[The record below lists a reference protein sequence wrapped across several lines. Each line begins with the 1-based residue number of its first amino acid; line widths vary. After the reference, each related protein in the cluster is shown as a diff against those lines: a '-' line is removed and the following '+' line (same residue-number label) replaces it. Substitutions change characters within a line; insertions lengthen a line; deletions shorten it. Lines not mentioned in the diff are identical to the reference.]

1 MYVIPK
7 KPELNRVI
15 RSLSVA
21 MAALLAAGCSTA
33 GQDGGSATGASGTG
47 PITFATGRDTT
58 AYLQPLLDRWNQAHP
73 AEKVTLLELPE
84 VADEQRAQIAANLQA
99 HSNRYD
105 VLGLDVVWTAEF
117 ADNGWIIPLE
127 RGLFPLDK
135 FLPPVVDTA
144 IYQDKLWAVPYTSN
158 AGLLYYRT
166 DLVKKPPRTWAELR
180 QQALAITKKHDIEGY
195 AGQFLAYEG
204 LTVNFSEAVQSAG
217 GQILSPDGSTVTLD
231 PAKAA
236 IALDFLKKGL
246 REKWIPEEALDY
258 KEEESRLAFQEGRL
272 AFARNWPHA
281 YGPARVRLGDKVA
294 VTRLPG
300 LNGPGSSAL
309 GGSNLAI
316 SAFSKHQHTA
326 QEFIRYFTSLENER
340 RVLTEGSFPPVW
352 TELYDDPELIER
364 FPYLPVL
371 KESILAAKPRAAG
384 ANYNQLSL
392 VIASTVAKA
401 LKPQS
406 SESADDVAASLK
418 AELEEIIK
426 TQ

>member
-1 MYVIPK
+1 MLAV
-7 KPELNRVI
+7 
-15 RSLSVA
+15 
-21 MAALLAAGCSTA
+21 LLTASGCATTSEE
-33 GQDGGSATGASGTG
+33 GGGETDTGGTG

-84 VADEQRAQIAANLQA
+84 AADEQRAQMVANLQA
-99 HSNRYD
+99 QSNRYD

-117 ADNGWIIPLE
+117 AENGWIIPLE
-127 RGLFPLDK
+127 RGLFPLDR
-135 FLPPVVDTA
+135 FLPPVVETA
-144 IYQDKLWAVPYTSN
+144 IYKDKLWAVPYTSN

-180 QQALAITKKHDIEGY
+180 EQSREIRKKHDIEGY

-217 GQILSPDGSTVTLD
+217 GQILSRDGTEVTFD
-231 PAKAA
+231 PAKGE
-236 IALDFLKKGL
+236 IALDFLLQGL
-246 REKWIPEEALDY
+246 REGWIPKASLNY
-258 KEEESRLAFQEGRL
+258 KEEESRLAFQEGEL

-281 YGPARVRLGDKVA
+281 YGPAKAKLGDKLG

-300 LNGPGSSAL
+300 PNGPGSSTL
-309 GGSNLAI
+309 GGANLAI
-316 SAFSKHQHTA
+316 SAFSKHQQTA

-352 TELYDDPELIER
+352 TELYDDPDLIKR

-371 KESILAAKPRAAG
+371 KESILAAKPRPVS

-392 VIASTVAKA
+392 VIASSVSKA
-401 LKPQS
+401 LSIPTP
-406 SESADDVAASLK
+406 ESADDVAVSMK
-418 AELEEIIK
+418 SELEEIIR

>member
-1 MYVIPK
+1 M
-7 KPELNRVI
+7 LRAL
-15 RSLSVA
+15 SLT
-21 MAALLAAGCSTA
+21 MAVLVTAGCAVA
-33 GQDGGSATGASGTG
+33 GNEGGGDTGTGGTG

-84 VADEQRAQIAANLQA
+84 AADEQRAQMVANLQA
-99 HSNRYD
+99 RSTRYD

-117 ADNGWIIPLE
+117 AENGWIIPLE
-127 RGLFPLDK
+127 RGFFPLDR
-135 FLPPVVDTA
+135 FLPPVVETA
-144 IYQDKLWAVPYTSN
+144 VYKDKLWAVPYTSN

-180 QQALAITKKHDIEGY
+180 EQAQEVTKKHAIGGY
-195 AGQFLAYEG
+195 GGQFLAYEG

-217 GQILSPDGSTVTLD
+217 SQVVSPDGTKVTLD
-231 PAKAA
+231 VAKAGT
-236 IALDFLKKGL
+236 ALDFLRQGL
-246 REKWIPEEALDY
+246 REGWIPTESLSY

-281 YGPARVRLGDKVA
+281 YGPARAELGGKVG
-294 VTRLPG
+294 VTMLPG
-300 LNGPGSSAL
+300 LDGPGSSTL
-309 GGSNLAI
+309 GGANLAV
-316 SAFSKHQHTA
+316 SASSKHQQTA
-326 QEFIRYFTSLENER
+326 QEFIRYFTGLDNQR

-352 TELYDDPELIER
+352 TELYDDPELTRR

-371 KESILAAKPRAAG
+371 KQSILAAKPRPVS

-392 VIASTVAKA
+392 VIASSVSKA
-401 LKPQS
+401 LSPPYT
-406 SESADDVAASLK
+406 ESARDVAASVK
-418 AELEEIIK
+418 SELEEILR

>member
-1 MYVIPK
+1 MH
-7 KPELNRVI
+7 
-15 RSLSVA
+15 RSVPLLVA
-21 MAALLAAGCSTA
+21 VVLAAGCGAA
-33 GQDGGSATGASGTG
+33 GDEGGGEQGGTGGNG

-84 VADEQRAQIAANLQA
+84 AADEQRAQMVANLQA
-99 HSNRYD
+99 KSERYD

-144 IYQDKLWAVPYTSN
+144 LYQGKLWAVPYTSN

-166 DLVKKPPRTWAELR
+166 DLIKKPPRTWAELR
-180 QQALAITKKHDIEGY
+180 EQAQQVRREHPEIGGY

-204 LTVNFSEAVQSAG
+204 LTVNYLEATGEQVLSADG
-217 GQILSPDGSTVTLD
+217 GAVTLD
-231 PAKAA
+231 PERART
-236 IALDFLKKGL
+236 ALGFFAQGL
-246 REKWIPEEALDY
+246 REGWIPRRALNF
-258 KEEESRLAFQEGRL
+258 KEEESRLAFQNGTL

-281 YGPARVRLGDKVA
+281 YGPATGPDSKVKGKFG

-300 LNGPGSSAL
+300 MNGPGTSAL
-309 GGSNLAI
+309 GGANLAV
-316 SAFSKHQHTA
+316 SAYSKHQNTA
-326 QEFIRYFTSLENER
+326 QEFIRYFTGLENER

-352 TELYDDPELIER
+352 TELYDDPELIKR

-371 KESILAAKPRAAG
+371 KESILAAKKRPVH
-384 ANYNQLSL
+384 ANYNQMSL
-392 VIASTVAKA
+392 VIASAVSKA
-401 LKPQS
+401 LTPPFS
-406 SESADDVAASLK
+406 DPSPDFGTSMR
-418 AELEEIIK
+418 AELAEVVT

>member
-1 MYVIPK
+1 M
-7 KPELNRVI
+7 L
-15 RSLSVA
+15 RSLPLMLAV
-21 MAALLAAGCSTA
+21 LLAAGCA
-33 GQDGGSATGASGTG
+33 ATGEEGGGDTGTSGTG

-84 VADEQRAQIAANLQA
+84 VADEQRAQMVANLQA
-99 HSNRYD
+99 QSSRYD

-117 ADNGWIIPLE
+117 AENGWIIPLE
-127 RGLFPLDK
+127 RGLFPLDR
-135 FLPPVVDTA
+135 FLPPVVETA
-144 IYQDKLWAVPYTSN
+144 VYKGKLWAVPYTSN

-180 QQALAITKKHDIEGY
+180 DQSREITKKHNIEGY

-217 GQILSPDGSTVTLD
+217 GQILGHDGTEVTLD
-231 PAKAA
+231 PAKGA
-236 IALDFLKKGL
+236 IALDFLMRGL
-246 REKWIPEEALDY
+246 REGWIPKESLSF
-258 KEEESRLAFQEGRL
+258 KEEESRLAFQDGRL

-281 YGPARVRLGDKVA
+281 YGPAKARLGDKLG

-300 LNGPGSSAL
+300 LDGPGSSTL
-309 GGSNLAI
+309 GGANLAI

-352 TELYDDPELIER
+352 TELYDDPDLIKR

-371 KESILAAKPRAAG
+371 KESILAAKARPVS

-392 VIASTVAKA
+392 VIASSVAKA
-401 LKPQS
+401 LSTPTT
-406 SESADDVAASLK
+406 ESADDVAASMK
-418 AELEEIIK
+418 SELEEIIR

>member
-1 MYVIPK
+1 M
-7 KPELNRVI
+7 L
-15 RSLSVA
+15 RSLPLMLAV
-21 MAALLAAGCSTA
+21 LLAAGCA
-33 GQDGGSATGASGTG
+33 ATGEEGGGDTGTSGTG

-84 VADEQRAQIAANLQA
+84 VADEQRAQMVANLQA
-99 HSNRYD
+99 QSSRYD

-117 ADNGWIIPLE
+117 AENGWIIPLE
-127 RGLFPLDK
+127 RGLFPLDR
-135 FLPPVVDTA
+135 FLPPVVETA
-144 IYQDKLWAVPYTSN
+144 VYKGKLWAVPYTSN

-180 QQALAITKKHDIEGY
+180 DQSREITKKHNIEGY

-217 GQILSPDGSTVTLD
+217 GQILGHDGTEVTLD
-231 PAKAA
+231 PAKGA
-236 IALDFLKKGL
+236 IALDFLMRGL
-246 REKWIPEEALDY
+246 REGWIPKESLSF
-258 KEEESRLAFQEGRL
+258 KEEESRLAFQDGRL
-272 AFARNWPHA
+272 VFARNWPHA
-281 YGPARVRLGDKVA
+281 YGPAKARLGDKLG

-300 LNGPGSSAL
+300 LDGPGSSTL
-309 GGSNLAI
+309 GGANLAI

-352 TELYDDPELIER
+352 TELYDDPDLIKR

-371 KESILAAKPRAAG
+371 KESILAAKARPVS

-392 VIASTVAKA
+392 VIASSVAKA
-401 LKPQS
+401 LSTPTT
-406 SESADDVAASLK
+406 ESADDVAASMK
-418 AELEEIIK
+418 SELEEIIR

>member
-1 MYVIPK
+1 MLRP
-7 KPELNRVI
+7 L
-15 RSLSVA
+15 SLLLAVT
-21 MAALLAAGCSTA
+21 LAAGCAAA
-33 GQDGGSATGASGTG
+33 GDEGGGGSGTGGTG

-84 VADEQRAQIAANLQA
+84 AADEQRAQMVANLQA
-99 HSNRYD
+99 RSNRYD
-105 VLGLDVVWTAEF
+105 VLGLDVILTAEF
-117 ADNGWIIPLE
+117 AENGWIIPLE
-127 RGLFPLDK
+127 RGLFPLDR
-135 FLPPVVDTA
+135 FLPPVVETA
-144 IYQDKLWAVPYTSN
+144 IYKDKLWAVPYTSN

-166 DLVKKPPRTWAELR
+166 DLVDKPPRTWAELR
-180 QQALAITKKHDIEGY
+180 DQARKITKKHDIGGY

-217 GQILSPDGSTVTLD
+217 GEIVSRDGTEVALD
-231 PAKAA
+231 PATGGT
-236 IALDFLKKGL
+236 ALEFLLQGV
-246 REKWIPEEALDY
+246 REGWIPKESLSY

-281 YGPARVRLGDKVA
+281 YGPAKAELGDKVA

-300 LNGPGSSAL
+300 LNGPGSSTL
-309 GGSNLAI
+309 GGANLAV
-316 SAFSKHQHTA
+316 SAFSKHQQTA

-352 TELYDDPELIER
+352 TELYDDPELIKR

-371 KESILAAKPRAAG
+371 KESILTAKARPVS

-392 VIASTVAKA
+392 VIASSVAKV
-401 LKPQS
+401 LGDPTP
-406 SESADDVAASLK
+406 ESADDVAASMK
-418 AELEEIIK
+418 SELEEIMR

>member
-1 MYVIPK
+1 MLRP
-7 KPELNRVI
+7 L
-15 RSLSVA
+15 SLLLAVT
-21 MAALLAAGCSTA
+21 LAAGCAAA
-33 GQDGGSATGASGTG
+33 GDEGGGGSGTGGTG

-84 VADEQRAQIAANLQA
+84 AADEQRAQMVANLQA
-99 HSNRYD
+99 RSSRYD
-105 VLGLDVVWTAEF
+105 VLGLDVILTAEF
-117 ADNGWIIPLE
+117 AENGWIIPLE
-127 RGLFPLDK
+127 RGLFPLDR
-135 FLPPVVDTA
+135 FLPPVVETA
-144 IYQDKLWAVPYTSN
+144 LYKGKLWAVPYTSN

-166 DLVKKPPRTWAELR
+166 DLVDKPPRTWAELR
-180 QQALAITKKHDIEGY
+180 DQAREITKKHDIGGY

-217 GQILSPDGSTVTLD
+217 GEIVSRDGGEVTLD
-231 PAKAA
+231 PATGGT
-236 IALDFLKKGL
+236 ALDFLIQGV
-246 REKWIPEEALDY
+246 REGWIPKESLNY

-281 YGPARVRLGDKVA
+281 YGPAKAELGDKVA

-300 LNGPGSSAL
+300 LNGPGSSTL
-309 GGSNLAI
+309 GGANLAV
-316 SAFSKHQHTA
+316 SAFSKHQQTA

-371 KESILAAKPRAAG
+371 KESILTAKARPVS

-392 VIASTVAKA
+392 VIASSVAKV
-401 LKPQS
+401 LGDPTP
-406 SESADDVAASLK
+406 ESADDVAASMK
-418 AELEEIIK
+418 SELEEIIR

>member
-1 MYVIPK
+1 M
-7 KPELNRVI
+7 L
-15 RSLSVA
+15 RSLSVLLA
-21 MAALLAAGCSTA
+21 VTLAAGCTVA
-33 GQDGGSATGASGTG
+33 GDEGRGETGTGGTG

-84 VADEQRAQIAANLQA
+84 AADEQRAQMVANLQA
-99 HSNRYD
+99 QSSRYD
-105 VLGLDVVWTAEF
+105 VLGLDVMWTAEF
-117 ADNGWIIPLE
+117 AENGWIIPLE
-127 RGLFPLDK
+127 RGLFPLDR
-135 FLPPVVDTA
+135 FLPPVVETA
-144 IYQDKLWAVPYTSN
+144 IYKDKLWAVPYTSN
-158 AGLLYYRT
+158 AGLLYYRK

-180 QQALAITKKHDIEGY
+180 DQARAITKKRNIEGY

-217 GQILSPDGSTVTLD
+217 GQIVSPDGTKVALD
-231 PAKAA
+231 PVKGGT
-236 IALDFLKKGL
+236 ALEFFLQGL
-246 REKWIPEEALDY
+246 REGWIPKESLSY

-281 YGPARVRLGDKVA
+281 YGPAKAELGGNLG

-300 LNGPGSSAL
+300 LNGPGSSTL
-309 GGSNLAI
+309 GGANLAI
-316 SAFSKHQHTA
+316 SAYSKHQQTA

-352 TELYDDPELIER
+352 SELYDDPALIKR

-371 KESILAAKPRAAG
+371 KETILAAEPRPAS

-392 VIASTVAKA
+392 VIASSVAKA
-401 LKPQS
+401 LGNPTP
-406 SESADDVAASLK
+406 ETADDVAVSMK
-418 AELEEIIK
+418 SELEEIIR

>member
-1 MYVIPK
+1 MFRLLPMLLAVT
-7 KPELNRVI
+7 
-15 RSLSVA
+15 
-21 MAALLAAGCSTA
+21 LAAGCSAA
-33 GQDGGSATGASGTG
+33 GDEGGGETGTGGTG

-84 VADEQRAQIAANLQA
+84 AADEQRAQIAANLQA
-99 HSNRYD
+99 QSSRYD

-117 ADNGWIIPLE
+117 AENGWIIPLE
-127 RGLFPLDK
+127 RGLFPLDR
-135 FLPPVVDTA
+135 FLPPVVETA
-144 IYQDKLWAVPYTSN
+144 VYKDKLWAVPYTSN
-158 AGLLYYRT
+158 AGLLYYRK

-180 QQALAITKKHDIEGY
+180 DQSREITKKHDIGGY

-217 GQILSPDGSTVTLD
+217 GEILSRDGTEVTLD
-231 PAKAA
+231 PAKGGV
-236 IALDFLKKGL
+236 ALDFLLQGL
-246 REKWIPEEALDY
+246 REGWIPQESLSY
-258 KEEESRLAFQEGRL
+258 KEEETRLAFQEGRL

-281 YGPARVRLGDKVA
+281 YGPARAELGGKLG

-300 LNGPGSSAL
+300 LDGPGSSTL
-309 GGSNLAI
+309 GGANLAI

-352 TELYDDPELIER
+352 TELYDDPELIKR

-371 KESILAAKPRAAG
+371 KESILAARPRPVS

-392 VIASTVAKA
+392 VIASSVAKA
-401 LKPQS
+401 LGNPS
-406 SESADDVAASLK
+406 PETADDVAASMK
-418 AELEEIIK
+418 SELEEIIR

>member
-1 MYVIPK
+1 M
-7 KPELNRVI
+7 
-15 RSLSVA
+15 RSLPF
-21 MAALLAAGCSTA
+21 ALVVLLTAAGCASA
-33 GQDGGSATGASGTG
+33 SNEGGGETGTGGTG

-84 VADEQRAQIAANLQA
+84 ASDEQRAQMVANLQA
-99 HSNRYD
+99 KSARYD

-117 ADNGWIIPLE
+117 AENGWIIPLE
-127 RGLFPLDK
+127 RGLFPLDR
-135 FLPPVVDTA
+135 FLPPVVETA
-144 IYQDKLWAVPYTSN
+144 VYKNKLWAVPYTSN

-166 DLVKKPPRTWAELR
+166 DLVKKPPRTWSELR
-180 QQALAITKKHDIEGY
+180 DQARRITKKHNIGGY

-204 LTVNFSEAVQSAG
+204 LTVNFSEALQSAG
-217 GQILSPDGSTVTLD
+217 GQIVSQDGTEVALD
-231 PAKAA
+231 PAKAE
-236 IALDFLKKGL
+236 IALDFLLRGL
-246 REKWIPEEALDY
+246 REGWIPKESLSY

-281 YGPARVRLGDKVA
+281 YGPAKEKLGGKLG

-300 LNGPGSSAL
+300 LDGPGSSTL
-309 GGSNLAI
+309 GGANLAI
-316 SAFSKHQHTA
+316 SAYSRHQHTA

-340 RVLTEGSFPPVW
+340 RVLTDGSFPPVW
-352 TELYDDPELIER
+352 TELYDDPALIKR

-371 KESILAAKPRAAG
+371 KESILAANPRPVS

-392 VIASTVAKA
+392 VIASSVAKA
-401 LKPQS
+401 LGNPS
-406 SESADDVAASLK
+406 SESADDVAASMK
-418 AELEEIIK
+418 SELEEIIR

>member
-1 MYVIPK
+1 M
-7 KPELNRVI
+7 L
-15 RSLSVA
+15 RSLPIMLAVS
-21 MAALLAAGCSTA
+21 LAAGCA
-33 GQDGGSATGASGTG
+33 ATGDEVGGDTGTGGTG

-84 VADEQRAQIAANLQA
+84 AADEQRAQMVANLQA
-99 HSNRYD
+99 RSNRYD

-117 ADNGWIIPLE
+117 AENGWIIPLE
-127 RGLFPLDK
+127 RGLFPLDRL
-135 FLPPVVDTA
+135 LPPVVDTA
-144 IYQDKLWAVPYTSN
+144 VYKNKLWAVPYTSN

-166 DLVKKPPRTWAELR
+166 DLIKKPPRTWAELR
-180 QQALAITKKHDIEGY
+180 EKALEVTKKRDIGGY

-217 GQILSPDGSTVTLD
+217 GQILSPDGTEVTLD
-231 PAKAA
+231 PAKAR
-236 IALDFLKKGL
+236 IALDFLIQGL
-246 REKWIPEEALDY
+246 REGWIPKESLSY

-281 YGPARVRLGDKVA
+281 YGPATAKLGSKFA

-300 LNGPGSSAL
+300 LNGPGSSTL
-309 GGSNLAI
+309 GGVNLAV
-316 SAFSKHQHTA
+316 SAYSKHQHTA
-326 QEFIRYFTSLENER
+326 QEFIRYFTGLENER
-340 RVLTEGSFPPVW
+340 RVLTDGSFPPVW
-352 TELYDDPELIER
+352 TELYDDPALIKR

-371 KESILAAKPRAAG
+371 KESILAAKPRPVS

-392 VIASTVAKA
+392 VIASSVAKA
-401 LKPQS
+401 LSPPYT
-406 SESADDVAASLK
+406 ESADDVAASMK
-418 AELEEIIK
+418 SELQEIIR

>member
-1 MYVIPK
+1 MLRPLPLMLTV
-7 KPELNRVI
+7 
-15 RSLSVA
+15 
-21 MAALLAAGCSTA
+21 LLATAGCA
-33 GQDGGSATGASGTG
+33 AVGDKGGGESATGGTG

-84 VADEQRAQIAANLQA
+84 AADEQRAQMVANLQA
-99 HSNRYD
+99 QSSRYD

-117 ADNGWIIPLE
+117 AENGWIIPLE
-127 RGLFPLDK
+127 RGLFPLDR
-135 FLPPVVDTA
+135 FLPPVVETA
-144 IYQDKLWAVPYTSN
+144 VYKNKLWAVPYTSN

-180 QQALAITKKHDIEGY
+180 DQARKITEKHDVKGY

-204 LTVNFSEAVQSAG
+204 LTVNFSEALQSAG
-217 GQILSPDGSTVTLD
+217 GQILNRDGTGVTLD
-231 PAKAA
+231 PAKAET
-236 IALDFLKKGL
+236 ALDFLLQGL
-246 REKWIPEEALDY
+246 REGWIPKESLSY
-258 KEEESRLAFQEGRL
+258 KEEETRLAFQEGRL

-281 YGPARVRLGDKVA
+281 YGPARVELGDKIA

-300 LNGPGSSAL
+300 LNGPGSSTL
-309 GGSNLAI
+309 GGANLAV
-316 SAFSKHQHTA
+316 SAFSRHQQTA

-352 TELYDDPELIER
+352 TELYDDPDLIKR

-371 KESILAAKPRAAG
+371 KESILAAKARPVS

-392 VIASTVAKA
+392 VIASSVAKA
-401 LKPQS
+401 LGTPTP
-406 SESADDVAASLK
+406 ESAADAAVSMK
-418 AELEEIIK
+418 SELDEIIR

>member
-1 MYVIPK
+1 M
-7 KPELNRVI
+7 
-15 RSLSVA
+15 RSLTLSLVV
-21 MAALLAAGCSTA
+21 LLAAAGCAPASN
-33 GQDGGSATGASGTG
+33 QGGGETGTGGTG

-84 VADEQRAQIAANLQA
+84 AADEQRAQMVANLQA
-99 HSNRYD
+99 KSSRYD

-117 ADNGWIIPLE
+117 AENGWIIPLE
-127 RGLFPLDK
+127 RGLFPLDR
-135 FLPPVVDTA
+135 FLPPVVETA
-144 IYQDKLWAVPYTSN
+144 VYKNKLWAVPYTSN

-180 QQALAITKKHDIEGY
+180 DQSRQIMKKNDIGGY

-204 LTVNFSEAVQSAG
+204 LTVNFSEALQSAG
-217 GQILSPDGSTVTLD
+217 GQIVSKDGTEVTLD
-231 PAKAA
+231 PAKTR
-236 IALDFLKKGL
+236 IALDFLLQGL
-246 REKWIPEEALDY
+246 REGWIPKESLSY
-258 KEEESRLAFQEGRL
+258 KEEETRLAFQEGRL
-272 AFARNWPHA
+272 AFARNWPHG
-281 YGPARVRLGDKVA
+281 YGPARAKLGDKLG

-300 LNGPGSSAL
+300 LNGPGSSTL
-309 GGSNLAI
+309 GGANLAI
-316 SAFSKHQHTA
+316 SAYSKRQHTA

-352 TELYDDPELIER
+352 TELYDDPALIKR

-371 KESILAAKPRAAG
+371 KESILAAKARPVS

-392 VIASTVAKA
+392 VIASSVAKA
-401 LKPQS
+401 LGNPS
-406 SESADDVAASLK
+406 TESADDAAVSMK
-418 AELEEIIK
+418 SEIEEIIR

>member
-1 MYVIPK
+1 M
-7 KPELNRVI
+7 
-15 RSLSVA
+15 RSLTLSLVV
-21 MAALLAAGCSTA
+21 LLAAAGCAPASNE
-33 GQDGGSATGASGTG
+33 GGGETGTGGTG

-84 VADEQRAQIAANLQA
+84 AADEQRAQMVANLQA
-99 HSNRYD
+99 KSSRYD

-117 ADNGWIIPLE
+117 AENGWIIPLE
-127 RGLFPLDK
+127 RGLFPLDR
-135 FLPPVVDTA
+135 FLPPVVETA
-144 IYQDKLWAVPYTSN
+144 VYKNKLWAVPYTSN

-180 QQALAITKKHDIEGY
+180 DQSRQIMKKNDIGGY

-204 LTVNFSEAVQSAG
+204 LTVNFSEALQSAG
-217 GQILSPDGSTVTLD
+217 GQIVSKDGTEVTLD
-231 PAKAA
+231 PAKTR
-236 IALDFLKKGL
+236 IALDFLLQGL
-246 REKWIPEEALDY
+246 REGWIPKESLSY
-258 KEEESRLAFQEGRL
+258 KEEETRLAFQEGRL
-272 AFARNWPHA
+272 AFARNWPHG
-281 YGPARVRLGDKVA
+281 YGPARAKLGDKLG

-300 LNGPGSSAL
+300 LNGPGSSTL
-309 GGSNLAI
+309 GGANLAI
-316 SAFSKHQHTA
+316 SAYSKHQHTA

-352 TELYDDPELIER
+352 TELYDDPALIKR

-371 KESILAAKPRAAG
+371 KESILAAKARPVS

-392 VIASTVAKA
+392 VIASSVAKA
-401 LKPQS
+401 LGNPS
-406 SESADDVAASLK
+406 TESADDAAVSMK
-418 AELEEIIK
+418 SEIEEIIR

>member
-1 MYVIPK
+1 MLRPL
-7 KPELNRVI
+7 PL
-15 RSLSVA
+15 LL
-21 MAALLAAGCSTA
+21 AALLAVAGCGAA
-33 GQDGGSATGASGTG
+33 GDEGGGETGTGGTG

-84 VADEQRAQIAANLQA
+84 AADEQRAQMVANLQA
-99 HSNRYD
+99 QSNRYD

-117 ADNGWIIPLE
+117 AENGWIIPLE
-127 RGLFPLDK
+127 RGLFPLDR
-135 FLPPVVDTA
+135 FLPPVVETA
-144 IYQDKLWAVPYTSN
+144 VYKNKLWAVPYTSN
-158 AGLLYYRT
+158 AGLLYYRA

-180 QQALAITKKHDIEGY
+180 DQAREITKKHDIDGY

-204 LTVNFSEAVQSAG
+204 LTVNFSEALQSAG
-217 GQILSPDGSTVTLD
+217 GQILNRDGTEVTLD
-231 PAKAA
+231 PAKAET
-236 IALDFLKKGL
+236 ALGFLLQGL
-246 REKWIPEEALDY
+246 REGWIPTESLSY

-281 YGPARVRLGDKVA
+281 YGPARAKLGDKVA

-300 LNGPGSSAL
+300 LNGPGSSTL
-309 GGSNLAI
+309 GGANLAV
-316 SAFSKHQHTA
+316 SAFSRHQQTA

-352 TELYDDPELIER
+352 TELYDDPDLIER

-371 KESILAAKPRAAG
+371 KESILAAKARPVS

-392 VIASTVAKA
+392 VIASSVAKA
-401 LKPQS
+401 LGTPTP
-406 SESADDVAASLK
+406 ESAADAAVSMK
-418 AELEEIIK
+418 SELDEIIR

>member
-1 MYVIPK
+1 MH
-7 KPELNRVI
+7 
-15 RSLSVA
+15 RSLSLMLAV
-21 MAALLAAGCSTA
+21 LLTASGCATTSEE
-33 GQDGGSATGASGTG
+33 GGGETDTGGTG

-84 VADEQRAQIAANLQA
+84 AADEQRAQMVANLQA
-99 HSNRYD
+99 QSNRYD

-117 ADNGWIIPLE
+117 AENGWIIPLE
-127 RGLFPLDK
+127 RGLFPLDR
-135 FLPPVVDTA
+135 FLPPVVETA
-144 IYQDKLWAVPYTSN
+144 IYKDKLWAVPYTSN

-180 QQALAITKKHDIEGY
+180 EQSREIRKKHDIEGY

-217 GQILSPDGSTVTLD
+217 GQILSRDGTEVTFD
-231 PAKAA
+231 PAKGE
-236 IALDFLKKGL
+236 IALDFLLQGL
-246 REKWIPEEALDY
+246 REGWIPKASLNY
-258 KEEESRLAFQEGRL
+258 KEEESRLAFQEGEL

-281 YGPARVRLGDKVA
+281 YGPAKAKLGDKLG

-300 LNGPGSSAL
+300 PNGPGSSTL
-309 GGSNLAI
+309 GGANLAI
-316 SAFSKHQHTA
+316 SAFSKHQQTA

-352 TELYDDPELIER
+352 TELYDDPDLIKR

-371 KESILAAKPRAAG
+371 KESILAAKPRPVS

-392 VIASTVAKA
+392 VIASSVSKA
-401 LKPQS
+401 LSIPTP
-406 SESADDVAASLK
+406 ESADDVAVSMK
-418 AELEEIIK
+418 SELEEIIR

>member
-1 MYVIPK
+1 M
-7 KPELNRVI
+7 L
-15 RSLSVA
+15 RSLPL
-21 MAALLAAGCSTA
+21 ALAVLVAAGCA
-33 GQDGGSATGASGTG
+33 ATGDEGGGDTGTGGIG

-84 VADEQRAQIAANLQA
+84 AADEQRAQMVANLQA
-99 HSNRYD
+99 QSSRYD

-117 ADNGWIIPLE
+117 AENGWIIPLE
-127 RGLFPLDK
+127 RGLFPLDR
-135 FLPPVVDTA
+135 FLPPVVETA
-144 IYQDKLWAVPYTSN
+144 VYKDKLWAVPYTSN

-166 DLVKKPPRTWAELR
+166 DLVRKPPRTWAELR
-180 QQALAITKKHDIEGY
+180 DQSRKITENHDIEGY

-217 GQILSPDGSTVTLD
+217 GQIVSRDGTEVTLD
-231 PAKAA
+231 PARGE
-236 IALDFLKKGL
+236 IALDFLLQGL
-246 REKWIPEEALDY
+246 REGWIPKESLSY

-281 YGPARVRLGDKVA
+281 YGPAKAELGDKLR

-300 LNGPGSSAL
+300 LDGPGISTL
-309 GGSNLAI
+309 GGANLAV
-316 SAFSKHQHTA
+316 SAYSKHQHTA

-340 RVLTEGSFPPVW
+340 RVLTAGSFPPVW
-352 TELYDDPELIER
+352 TELYDDPALIKR

-371 KESILAAKPRAAG
+371 KESILAAKARPVS

-392 VIASTVAKA
+392 VIASSVAKA
-401 LKPQS
+401 LGNPS
-406 SESADDVAASLK
+406 TESAGDVAVSMK
-418 AELEEIIK
+418 SELEEIIR

>member
-1 MYVIPK
+1 M
-7 KPELNRVI
+7 
-15 RSLSVA
+15 RSLTLSLVV
-21 MAALLAAGCSTA
+21 LLAAAGCAPASNE
-33 GQDGGSATGASGTG
+33 GGGETGTGGTG

-84 VADEQRAQIAANLQA
+84 AADEQRAQMVANLQA
-99 HSNRYD
+99 KSSRYD

-117 ADNGWIIPLE
+117 AENGWIIPLE
-127 RGLFPLDK
+127 RGLFPLDR
-135 FLPPVVDTA
+135 FLPPVVETA
-144 IYQDKLWAVPYTSN
+144 VYKNKLWAVPYTSN

-180 QQALAITKKHDIEGY
+180 DQSRQITKKNDIGGY

-204 LTVNFSEAVQSAG
+204 LTVNFSEALQSAG
-217 GQILSPDGSTVTLD
+217 GQIVSKDGAEVTLD
-231 PAKAA
+231 PAKTR
-236 IALDFLKKGL
+236 IALDFLLQGL
-246 REKWIPEEALDY
+246 REGWIPKESLSY
-258 KEEESRLAFQEGRL
+258 KEEETRLAFQEGRL
-272 AFARNWPHA
+272 AFARNWPHG
-281 YGPARVRLGDKVA
+281 YGPARAKLGDKLG

-300 LNGPGSSAL
+300 LNGPGSSTL
-309 GGSNLAI
+309 GGANLAI
-316 SAFSKHQHTA
+316 SAYSKHQHTA

-352 TELYDDPELIER
+352 TELYDDPALIKR

-371 KESILAAKPRAAG
+371 KESILAAKARPVS

-392 VIASTVAKA
+392 VIASSVAKA
-401 LKPQS
+401 LGNPS
-406 SESADDVAASLK
+406 TESADDVAVSMK
-418 AELEEIIK
+418 SEIEEIIR